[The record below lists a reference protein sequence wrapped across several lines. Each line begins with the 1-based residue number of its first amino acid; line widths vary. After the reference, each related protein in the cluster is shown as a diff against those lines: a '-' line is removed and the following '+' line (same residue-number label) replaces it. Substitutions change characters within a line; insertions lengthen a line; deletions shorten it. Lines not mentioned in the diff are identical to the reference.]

1 MGADTI
7 GIIPARYASS
17 RFPGKPLAEI
27 DGRPMV
33 CRVFDR
39 AAEALGRE
47 NVYVATDD
55 RRIADV
61 VESSGGTAVMTSGEI
76 ANGTA
81 RCAAALKQIDR
92 KPDFIINIQGDE
104 PMIAP
109 KDIRRLA
116 DALRESDAG
125 ITTLARRFDPEEGI
139 DTLISPDNPKV
150 VMDCRNNALYFSRA
164 VLPHVSPASLKRHT
178 HLPPFYLHTGTYAF
192 RREVLDEIVTLPEAE
207 LEKAERLEQLRWLAA
222 GYRIKI
228 VITDN
233 KTISIDTPSDL
244 EKLYEATRQI

>member
-1 MGADTI
+1 
-7 GIIPARYASS
+7 
-17 RFPGKPLAEI
+17 
-27 DGRPMV
+27 
-33 CRVFDR
+33 
-39 AAEALGRE
+39 
-47 NVYVATDD
+47 
-55 RRIADV
+55 
-61 VESSGGTAVMTSGEI
+61 
-76 ANGTA
+76 
-81 RCAAALKQIDR
+81 
-92 KPDFIINIQGDE
+92 
-104 PMIAP
+104 MIAP
-109 KDIRRLA
+109 EDIRRLA

-125 ITTLARRFDPEEGI
+125 ITTLARRFEPEEGI

-164 VLPHVSPASLKRHT
+164 VLPHVSPASLKRPI

-192 RREVLDEIVTLPEAE
+192 RREVLNEIVTLPEAE